1 MSPILLFNFFCIIP
15 QQRAFYLQKPPYLT
29 YLYMEVAKKILS
41 AFINLGVDFQTKF
54 TNLFTN

>member
-15 QQRAFYLQKPPYLT
+15 QQRVFYLQKPPYFT
-29 YLYMEVAKKILS
+29 YLYLEVAKKILS
-41 AFINLGVDFQTKF
+41 AFINLCVDFQTKF